1 MGIVHLVGVDGRQH
15 VTFQIPDEDSRVT
28 GSRHDE
34 LP

>member
-15 VTFQIPDEDSRVT
+15 MTFQIPDEDSRVT
-28 GSRHDE
+28 GSSHNE